1 MASSSKQEEKKDDE
15 SDRLADKLHLQTNRY
30 TFLIWTLFNHCYSGA
45 KLFHLLAFFL
55 SQPIS

>member
-30 TFLIWTLFNHCYSGA
+30 TFLI
-45 KLFHLLAFFL
+45 
-55 SQPIS
+55 